1 MWDDDATMTRRAA
14 ASARVSAAVVVALGI
29 ALSLAPA
36 GASAVPG
43 AVAAP
48 DPDVF
53 FPTDPSTLAIFEFN
67 GDVLDSS
74 GNGRHATLLN
84 SASTYVTSTYGQ
96 GLVLP
101 RVNGQAQGIDWSA
114 YAALLTPPYTVEVLV
129 HPTNLDGYNRLFTH
143 NDQDDNGLYYFNG
156 GLVNYPDNP
165 LAGDPLP
172 VDTLHC
178 LAWSAPTTPANTLDL
193 YLDGDYLG
201 QVGRSY
207 AVPTQAWFFMDDL
220 AVPNENILGHVDAM
234 RISNVARTGTELA
247 DACEASNT
255 GTPLTTVPGPPTAL
269 TADPSSGNAVLGW
282 TVPASDGG
290 SPITD
295 YIVEYSSDGGAT
307 WTVFADGTSTA
318 TSATVTGLTSG
329 TSYLFR
335 VSAVN
340 AVGAGPTVATTSG
353 VTLAA
358 VLPPTGSDPGPV
370 AAAALA
376 LLLAGAVALRS
387 AGGARLR
394 WAHELGRPDGAG

>member
-1 MWDDDATMTRRAA
+1 MTRRAA
-14 ASARVSAAVVVALGI
+14 FPARVSAAVALGI
-29 ALSLAPA
+29 AVSL
-36 GASAVPG
+36 VPVG
-43 AVAAP
+43 VAAAP

-74 GNGRHATLLN
+74 GNDRHATLLN
-84 SASTYVTSTYGQ
+84 PASTYVASTYGE

-101 RVNGQAQGIDWSA
+101 RVDDQAQGIDWSA
-114 YAALLTPPYTVEVLV
+114 YASLFTPPYTVEVLV
-129 HPTNLDGYNRLFTH
+129 HPTDINSWKRLFTH
-143 NDQDDNGLYYFNG
+143 NAADDNGLYYFDG
-156 GLVNYPDNP
+156 GLQNYPDAP
-165 LAGDPLP
+165 LNGVSLP
-172 VDTLHC
+172 ADTLHC
-178 LAWSAPTTPANTLDL
+178 LAWSAPETPANVLDL

-234 RISNVARTGTELA
+234 RISSVARTGTELA
-247 DACEASNT
+247 AACEASNT
-255 GTPLTTVPGPPTAL
+255 GNPLTTPPGPPTAL
-269 TADPSSGNAVLGW
+269 TADTTSGEAVLSW
-282 TVPASDGG
+282 VTPASDGG

-295 YIVEYSSDGGAT
+295 YVVEYSSDGGVT
-307 WTVFADGTSTA
+307 WTIFADGPSTG
-318 TSATVTGLTSG
+318 TSATVTGLVAG
-329 TSYLFR
+329 RSYLFR

-340 AVGAGPTVATTSG
+340 AVGTGPATTTASA

-358 VLPPTGSDPGPV
+358 LLPPTGTDPGPV
-370 AAAALA
+370 AAMALA